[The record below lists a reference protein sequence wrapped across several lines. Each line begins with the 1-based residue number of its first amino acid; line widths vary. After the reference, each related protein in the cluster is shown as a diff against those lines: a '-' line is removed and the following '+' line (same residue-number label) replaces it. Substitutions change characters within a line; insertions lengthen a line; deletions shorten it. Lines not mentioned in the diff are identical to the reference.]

1 MAGPRQA
8 HWPHGVKQ
16 ASTGPNVHKVHST
29 QLQAPSGCCRTIC
42 IMHLTVSGLHG
53 PTSASIGRLEGVVML
68 AVPGAPFWLSLQLLA
83 KCITSYPASQSTLLN
98 KEALARVRNML
109 APSHLCGAD
118 HQAL

>member
-8 HWPHGVKQ
+8 HWPHGVKPAHLPKCPQ
-16 ASTGPNVHKVHST
+16 GALNTAAGAQWMLPT
-29 QLQAPSGCCRTIC
+29 C
-42 IMHLTVSGLHG
+42 IMHLTAPGLHG

-83 KCITSYPASQSTLLN
+83 KCITSHPASQSTLLN